1 MRSAYSAVTAAL
13 LLGSDVSPS
22 TSLSSNAGISCKSAG
37 FSQPE
42 PSHSAQGKAICV
54 AGTVHISANASNTE
68 ILLTTPSNN
77 SAVTEFYVELTQ
89 ANSKLGATAVGGP
102 HAVSGTYGIYTK
114 LCLPVDPAAAEKVTT
129 LQILTHGGTLDHTYW
144 DIAPDYSYVDEAV
157 AAGYATLAYDRLGS
171 GLSDHPDPVQVVQ
184 LPLQIE
190 ILHVL
195 VQKLRNAE
203 IGGYSFKNVVGVGHS
218 LGSAVT
224 QGVAAKYP
232 KDFDALILQG
242 TSTNFNYAFTGVAS
256 EDQQIANTQSLPRF
270 KDLADGYHTPADN
283 QFAQQFAF
291 YRSPGYNPESEHL
304 HTSPPPLP
312 FPFPPPLTPSN
323 LHQSSPS
330 KPRTNKPTPLAKPSR
345 WAQPTRP
352 PPPSRARS
360 TSLTAKTTTS
370 TAAATAATRLTR
382 RSRRWRRISRPQ
394 VKAGRRLFWRRS
406 VAIMSIRIM
415 RRGRRL
421 GRCWRF

>member
-1 MRSAYSAVTAAL
+1 MTAAL
-13 LLGSDVSPS
+13 LFGSDVSPS
-22 TSLSSNAGISCKSAG
+22 IPLASNAGSSCKSTG

-42 PSHSAQGKAICV
+42 QSHSAQGKAICV

-68 ILLTTPSNN
+68 ILITAPGNN
-77 SAVTEFYVELTQ
+77 SAVTELYVELTQ
-89 ANSKLGATAVGGP
+89 ANSKLGATAVGGT
-102 HAVSGTYGIYTK
+102 HALSGTYGIYTK
-114 LCLPVDPAAAEKVTT
+114 LCLPVDPAAAKKVTT

-171 GLSDHPDPVQVVQ
+171 GLSDHPDPVEVVQ

-190 ILHVL
+190 ILHAL
-195 VQKLRNAE
+195 VQNLRNAE

-270 KDLADGYHTPADN
+270 KNLADGYHTPADN
-283 QFAQQFAF
+283 QFALQFAF
-291 YRSPGYNPESEHL
+291 YRSPGYDPSSEHL
-304 HTSPPPLP
+304 SYL
-312 FPFPPPLTPSN
+312 
-323 LHQSSPS
+323 
-330 KPRTNKPTPLAKPSR
+330 
-345 WAQPTRP
+345 
-352 PPPSRARS
+352 PPPSPLSPSPSPSPFPHR
-360 TSLTAKTTTS
+360 
-370 TAAATAATRLTR
+370 
-382 RSRRWRRISRPQ
+382 
-394 VKAGRRLFWRRS
+394 
-406 VAIMSIRIM
+406 
-415 RRGRRL
+415 
-421 GRCWRF
+421 